1 MMKKILVVEDNTK
14 NRVLIRDLLAYHGY
28 EVFEAVNGLE
38 AVKQAKDR
46 LPDLILL
53 DIQMPVMD
61 GFHALA
67 VLRSMPETMHIK
79 VIALTSFAMVGD
91 RERILNAGFDDYIS
105 KPVNTRTLPE
115 VIAKYLE

>member
-1 MMKKILVVEDNTK
+1 MKKILVVEDNTK

-38 AVKQAKDR
+38 AVKQAKEC

-67 VLRSMPETMHIK
+67 VLRSMPETRHIK
-79 VIALTSFAMVGD
+79 VLALTSFAMVGD

-105 KPVNTRTLPE
+105 KPVDTRALPE
-115 VIAKYLE
+115 IIGKYLE